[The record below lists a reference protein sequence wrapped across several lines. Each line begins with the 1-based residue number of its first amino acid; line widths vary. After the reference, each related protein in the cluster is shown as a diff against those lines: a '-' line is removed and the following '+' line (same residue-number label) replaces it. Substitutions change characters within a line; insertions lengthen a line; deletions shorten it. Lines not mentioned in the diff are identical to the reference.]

1 MAVEVRVGEGAR
13 AEVGVEVKGLG
24 EVKEGE
30 REWDCDCEREWECE
44 KERGVSGSYAKLKK
58 LFFPLKNS
66 IKINYLRNRPLYT
79 DHFDF
84 FPVVTGLFIYG
95 FKNPVGSN

>member
-1 MAVEVRVGEGAR
+1 MIVGVEEGAKVEVGKGVGEGMAVEVRVGEGAK
-13 AEVGVEVKGLG
+13 AEVGVEVKRVGE

-44 KERGVSGSYAKLKK
+44 KEWGWSGSYAKLKK

-66 IKINYLRNRPLYT
+66 IKALKL
-79 DHFDF
+79 
-84 FPVVTGLFIYG
+84 
-95 FKNPVGSN
+95 